1 MLLCETHNKTVFHI
15 DFEQDLLTL
24 VNPNMAMTLDREGET
39 SSRVE
44 ELSTPE
50 AIEADSSTALSSAET
65 EECLI
70 DDRVTVSPV
79 ATVISNG
86 IGTHSTYVLT
96 YRPSKNSILKPQTIA
111 LSSRV
116 QTPLEVSER
125 LGQKLPKVQIRVL
138 PRSVAATRMTGVTV
152 SNQGN
157 VIAVVTPLCT

>member
-1 MLLCETHNKTVFHI
+1 
-15 DFEQDLLTL
+15 
-24 VNPNMAMTLDREGET
+24 MAMTLDKEGET
-39 SSRVE
+39 SGRVE

-50 AIEADSSTALSSAET
+50 AIETDSSTALSSAET

-70 DDRVTVSPV
+70 DDGVTVSPI
-79 ATVISNG
+79 ATVISSG

-116 QTPLEVSER
+116 QTPLEVSKR
-125 LGQKLPKVQIRVL
+125 LGQKLPKVQIRVM

-157 VIAVVTPLCT
+157 VIAMVTPLCTYELGIIAGFCAAECFELVFLVNCCFYF